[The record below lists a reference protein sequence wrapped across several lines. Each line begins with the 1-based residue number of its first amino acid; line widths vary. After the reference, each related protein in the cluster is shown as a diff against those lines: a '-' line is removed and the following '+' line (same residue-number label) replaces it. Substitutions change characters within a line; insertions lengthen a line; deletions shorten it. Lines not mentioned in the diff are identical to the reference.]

1 MARAALKTTRKIT
14 GKTTKAGRPAAAKP
28 TKKPSTVKAPMV
40 SKEELRS
47 LLEKAQAA
55 NITLRAKNRDATRAA
70 KTTAAEI
77 MELTAQIVK
86 LEKKLSTQTKKLEKP
101 EAAPVK
107 RGRKAAPKAA
117 EPEVAPET
125 TEI

>member
-1 MARAALKTTRKIT
+1 
-14 GKTTKAGRPAAAKP
+14 
-28 TKKPSTVKAPMV
+28 MV